1 MSQRMQQ
8 RIALA
13 AYDGVP
19 PPDTKPVWVQGMCK
33 QTGEQVGEQR
43 LWFNAALRAAGSKSR
58 MHDRSTMDTEAEA
71 IAWAE
76 SGLVRWRDALNGTRI
91 QGHGS
96 FCFQYPT
103 LVQAYSWPI
112 LQQGKDTL
120 PASPSRSG

>member
-43 LWFNAALRAAGSKSR
+43 LWFNAALTKPCSKIVVGSLS
-58 MHDRSTMDTEAEA
+58 DC
-71 IAWAE
+71 
-76 SGLVRWRDALNGTRI
+76 VGT
-91 QGHGS
+91 H
-96 FCFQYPT
+96 
-103 LVQAYSWPI
+103 
-112 LQQGKDTL
+112 
-120 PASPSRSG
+120 